1 MDRRRIRKLGSRIII
16 AQNQKTLKKVITLII
31 ISWIFFSCNK
41 SENEILSIES
51 KPVPVVEQFGFKYND
66 FNVSNDTIQ
75 KGDTF
80 GSLLDHQNLG
90 DLRVYDIIEKVK
102 DSFDVRTI
110 RIGKPYTLFRSKD
123 RKKKLQAFVYQP
135 DRGTYYVIDFRDS
148 VKVFKKI
155 RPIKIKQRT
164 IAGSLDGSLSEA
176 IQKEGVDVALASKI
190 TKIYAWSI
198 DFFKLKKGDK
208 FAITFTERFI
218 DDTIYDGVDSLKAA
232 FFEYK
237 GKTIYAF
244 PFEQN
249 EGSGK
254 LDYFDDE
261 GKALKNFFLKAP
273 LKYVNITSRFAK
285 TRFHPVQMIWKAHKG
300 TDYAAPTGTPIMTTA
315 SGIVEQTG
323 FTAGNGNFVKVK
335 HDRTYSTQYLHMSRI
350 LVRRGQRVNQGDV
363 IGKVGSTGLATGPHV
378 CYRFWKNGVQ
388 VDALRL
394 KLPNSEPM
402 DKRNLPRFLAQ
413 MKPLKRE
420 LDSVANLKYK
430 K

>member
-1 MDRRRIRKLGSRIII
+1 LTRIFLLGFLI
-16 AQNQKTLKKVITLII
+16 ITL
-31 ISWIFFSCNK
+31 FSCKK
-41 SENEILSIES
+41 SGDEVVFEES
-51 KPVPVVEQFGFKYND
+51 KPIPIVEKFGFKYND

-75 KGDTF
+75 SGDTF
-80 GSLLDHQNLG
+80 GSIVDQQNLG
-90 DLRVYDIIEKVK
+90 DLKVYDIIEKVK
-102 DSFDVRTI
+102 DSFDVRI
-110 RIGKPYTLFRSKD
+110 MRIGKPYTLFRSKD
-123 RKKKLQAFVYQP
+123 RNKKLQAFVYQP
-135 DRGTYYVIDFRDS
+135 DKGSYYVINLRDS
-148 VKVFKKI
+148 IKVYKRTRPVTFKRK
-155 RPIKIKQRT
+155 T
-164 IAGSLDGSLSEA
+164 IAGSLNGSLSEA
-176 IQKEGVDVALASKI
+176 IEKEGVDPALASKI

-198 DFFKLKKGDK
+198 DFFKLKRGDK
-208 FAITFTERFI
+208 FGITFTERFI

-254 LDYFDDE
+254 LEYFDDE

-315 SGIVEQTG
+315 SGVVEQTG

-335 HDRTYSTQYLHMSRI
+335 HDRTYSTQYLHMSKI

-378 CYRFWKNGVQ
+378 CYRFWKNGTQ

-402 DKRNLPRFLAQ
+402 NKRNLPRFLTQ

-420 LDSVANLKYK
+420 LDSVARMKVKN
-430 K
+430 

>member
-1 MDRRRIRKLGSRIII
+1 M
-16 AQNQKTLKKVITLII
+16 
-31 ISWIFFSCNK
+31 FSCHK
-41 SENEILSIES
+41 SQEEIIETTEIQ
-51 KPVPVVEQFGFKYND
+51 KPIIEKFGFKYND
-66 FNVSNDTIQ
+66 FNVVNDTIAS
-75 KGDTF
+75 GDTF
-80 GSLLDHQNLG
+80 GTILDKQNLNNK
-90 DLRVYDIIEKVK
+90 LVYDIVAKVK
-102 DSFDVRTI
+102 DTFDVRI
-110 RIGKPYTLFRSKD
+110 MRIGKPYTLFRTKD
-123 RKKKLQAFVYQP
+123 RYKKLQAFVYQA
-135 DRGTYYVIDFRDS
+135 DRGSYYVVDLRDS
-148 VKVFKKI
+148 VSVYKKI
-155 RPIKIKQRT
+155 RPTSIKTRT

-176 IQKEGVDVALASKI
+176 LNKEGVDNALANKL
-190 TKIYAWSI
+190 TKVYAWSI

-208 FAITFTERFI
+208 FGITFTERYI

-244 PFEQN
+244 PFAQN
-249 EGSGK
+249 ETSGK
-254 LDYFDDE
+254 LDYYDEE

-273 LKYVNITSRFAK
+273 LKFVNITSHY
-285 TRFHPVQMIWKAHKG
+285 TQNRFHPVQLIWKAHKG

-335 HDRTYSTQYLHMSRI
+335 HDRTYSTQYLHMSKI
-350 LVRRGQRVNQGDV
+350 LARKGQHVNQGDI

-378 CYRFWKNGVQ
+378 CYRFWKNGEQ
-388 VDALRL
+388 VDALKL

-402 DKRNLPRFLAQ
+402 DKRNLPRFMTL

-420 LDSVANLKYK
+420 LDSVSNLKNK

>member
-1 MDRRRIRKLGSRIII
+1 MTRIFLLGFLI
-16 AQNQKTLKKVITLII
+16 ITL
-31 ISWIFFSCNK
+31 FSCKK
-41 SENEILSIES
+41 SGDEVVFEES
-51 KPVPVVEQFGFKYND
+51 KPIPIVEKFGFKYND

-75 KGDTF
+75 SGDTF
-80 GSLLDHQNLG
+80 GSIVDQQNLG
-90 DLRVYDIIEKVK
+90 DLKVYDIIEKVK
-102 DSFDVRTI
+102 DSFDVRI
-110 RIGKPYTLFRSKD
+110 MRIGKPYTLFRSKD
-123 RKKKLQAFVYQP
+123 RNKKLQAFVYQP
-135 DRGTYYVIDFRDS
+135 DKGSYYVIDLRDS
-148 VKVFKKI
+148 IKVYKRTRPVTFKRK
-155 RPIKIKQRT
+155 T
-164 IAGSLDGSLSEA
+164 IAGSLNGSLSEA
-176 IQKEGVDVALASKI
+176 IEKEGVDPALASKI

-198 DFFKLKKGDK
+198 DFFKLKRGDK
-208 FAITFTERFI
+208 FGITFTERFI

-254 LDYFDDE
+254 LEYFDDE

-315 SGIVEQTG
+315 SGVVEQTG

-335 HDRTYSTQYLHMSRI
+335 HDRTYSTQYLHMSKI

-378 CYRFWKNGVQ
+378 CYRFWKNGTQ

-402 DKRNLPRFLAQ
+402 NKRNLPRFLTQ

-420 LDSVANLKYK
+420 LDSVAQMKAKN
-430 K
+430 